1 MSGWLVDHAMSK
13 RKEGRG
19 NPKIRSDLPPSPSPQ
34 LRPGSDEATSA
45 RPTSTL
51 RRTASATPS
60 FNTTAADFSK
70 QFNFQHLLNSPLP
83 SPALPSIV
91 PRHGKKP
98 APRPIRKAVR
108 ILARLAIYTF
118 ALTILYSFVAI
129 IQYMLASPTSLN
141 VTSLRMNEYN
151 IAGQEPALQQPSP
164 VVVTNTR
171 HKSQWT
177 VAIPRGAEF
186 PLKPSQYARICAQSE
201 DIVQQL
207 HASTSH
213 SHFHIS
219 PSESRRTAT
228 GFVDVQEAHDQGL
241 LSNTV
246 ADQGN
251 AEELVGVQSNNE
263 PETPDGRRDSNICEK
278 SLTFVMETADAGL
291 GKTLL
296 GLWVAFGLAQE
307 EGRAFFIDDS
317 NWAYG
322 HYATFFEPP
331 PMSSLCRP
339 PPAIQRLPC
348 PHQSRHLVVAAT
360 TYQWVFE
367 DLIESRSPNRHP
379 HNQAT
384 RKRRAFALARAGHDA
399 LFHLTGADAD
409 YLSHRLDD
417 LDITRSQGSLSIG
430 LHVRRGDRHPWERQ
444 YSDSYIPYSTYS
456 NVAQSLITNN
466 TAALS
471 ASAKPQAHDAAP
483 NILLASDDPETHLA
497 PEFVSTT
504 ERAQAQ
510 ILLASK
516 AALDAALPDSGPQAP
531 KPDQDPAFI
540 KFVEPNVG
548 WEGGFF
554 ASIFWGLGNAAE
566 GRAAARGLREE
577 RPKKEPNE
585 ESLQLREYVGRA
597 YLLDLKVLG
606 STSNVVCGVSS
617 FGCRILGVMKG
628 WDEIERGGWTNVD
641 RGYSGW
647 VGFVED
653 D

>member
-1 MSGWLVDHAMSK
+1 MIHSA
-13 RKEGRG
+13 R
-19 NPKIRSDLPPSPSPQ
+19 Q
-34 LRPGSDEATSA
+34 A

-98 APRPIRKAVR
+98 APRHHIRKALR
-108 ILARLAIYTF
+108 ILTRLSIYTL
-118 ALTILYSFVAI
+118 ALTILYCFISVI
-129 IQYMLASPTSLN
+129 RYMLASPTSLN
-141 VTSLRMNEYN
+141 NISLNVNEYN
-151 IAGQEPALQQPSP
+151 FAGEEPALQEPSP
-164 VVVTNTR
+164 MVITNNAR

-177 VAIPRGAEF
+177 VAIPRGADF
-186 PLKPSQYARICAQSE
+186 PLRPSLYAQICAQSE
-201 DIVQQL
+201 DIVHQL
-207 HASTSH
+207 HASNSH
-213 SHFHIS
+213 SHFHIN

-241 LSNTV
+241 LSST
-246 ADQGN
+246 ATDQGRLHVDPVDVG
-251 AEELVGVQSNNE
+251 EPVGVQSDVE
-263 PETPDGRRDSNICEK
+263 PQSHDGPQDTEICEK

-322 HYATFFEPP
+322 KYKTFFKPP
-331 PMSSLCRP
+331 PKTSSCRP

-348 PHQSRHLVVAAT
+348 PHQTRHLVVAAT

-367 DLIESRSPNRHP
+367 DLIESSSHNRHP
-379 HNQAT
+379 HNQAA
-384 RKRRAFALARAGHDA
+384 RKQRAFALARAGHDA

-409 YLSHRLDD
+409 YLTQRLAA
-417 LDITRSQGSLSIG
+417 LDTTRSQGSLSIG

-456 NVAQSLITNN
+456 SMAQALVTNN
-466 TAALS
+466 TAPLS
-471 ASAKPQAHDAAP
+471 ATHQAHDAAP
-483 NILLASDDPETHLA
+483 KILLASDDPETHLA

-516 AALDAALPDSGPQAP
+516 ATLDAALPDSGPQAP

-566 GRAAARGLREE
+566 GRAAARGIREE
-577 RPKKEPNE
+577 RPKKAANE
-585 ESLQLREYVGRA
+585 ESLRLREYVGRA

-606 STSNVVCGVSS
+606 STDSVVCGVSS

-628 WDEIERGGWTNVD
+628 WDEVERGGWSNVD
-641 RGYSGW
+641 GGYTGW